1 MNLWGLCHLPNM
13 IEVTLEIEYEYYGY
27 ERPTVG
33 WMYKKIKGT
42 DIKDCKDKAL
52 KAYNTYISGLGWKKL
67 TKLVEIRLQRHG
79 NEPPLKTI
87 SDSLSDERTVGRI
100 SKSNPRAIEKA
111 SRPRAKAGT
120 TKAGN
125 RGTKGGAGDSAK
137 RKKDPTDAGSSGRKR
152 ATAAKPAKRTKKT
165 KRS

>member
-1 MNLWGLCHLPNM
+1 M
-13 IEVTLEIEYEYYGY
+13 IEVTLEIEYEFYGY

-42 DIKDCKDKAL
+42 DIKDCKDKAT

-79 NEPPLKTI
+79 NEPPLKKI

-111 SRPRAKAGT
+111 SRPRAKAAT
-120 TKAGN
+120 TKAGT
-125 RGTKGGAGDSAK
+125 RGAKAATGNTKTRA
-137 RKKDPTDAGSSGRKR
+137 KDPGDAGSSGRKKP
-152 ATAAKPAKRTKKT
+152 AAKTTRAKKT